1 MSDFTTAVERTG
13 HVAVITFSRAPANM
27 FDEALLR
34 SLADLAE
41 EAQSSGARAIVL
53 ASDGKHFCA
62 GQNFGVRGQGTPREV
77 AAGLY
82 KQGTR
87 LLHLDV
93 PVVAA
98 VQGAAVGGG
107 LGLACA
113 ADFRVASA
121 ASRFEAN
128 FARLGFHHGFALSVT
143 LPHLVGNPNAERMLL
158 AAARV
163 GGEEAHRIGLV
174 DRLVAEGA
182 ERAGALELAN
192 ELAAGAPLAVR
203 AMRRTLRAGL
213 VAQVDAAL
221 AHELDEQTEL
231 WKTEDAAAGIR
242 ASLTRTAPEFVGR

>member
-1 MSDFTTAVERTG
+1 MSDFTVAVEHSE
-13 HVAVITFSRAPANM
+13 HVAIVTFSRPPANM
-27 FDEALLR
+27 FDEALLAAV
-34 SLADLAE
+34 ADRAE
-41 EAQSSGARAIVL
+41 QAQAGGARAIVL

-62 GQNFGVRGQGTPREV
+62 GQNLGARGAGSPREV
-77 AAGLY
+77 AAALY
-82 KQGTR
+82 EQGTR
-87 LLHLDV
+87 LFRLDV

-107 LGLACA
+107 LGFACA
-113 ADFRVASA
+113 ADFRVASPS
-121 ASRFEAN
+121 SRFEAN

-143 LPHLVGNPNAERMLL
+143 LPRIVGNPAAERMLL

-163 GGEEAHRIGLV
+163 GGEEAHRMGLA
-174 DRLVAEGA
+174 DRLVADGS
-182 ERAGALELAN
+182 EREGALELAR

-203 AMRRTLRAGL
+203 SMRRTLRAGL
-213 VAQVDAAL
+213 AEQAEAAL